1 MRIQGRASPIVVCLL
16 VVTVATAPGCRSMH
30 TVKPDITAQQAN
42 PWSVEPGD
50 DIRVTLKDGRTLRLT
65 VASVE
70 SDAIVAREGPRV
82 AFTEIQTLERRQ
94 FSAPRTAGLVVGGV
108 LAALLALAVA
118 VVAAMDS
125 AWTSGS

>member
-1 MRIQGRASPIVVCLL
+1 MRIHGRASPFVACLL
-16 VVTVATAPGCRSMH
+16 VVAVATAPGCRSMH
-30 TVKPDITAQQAN
+30 TVKPDITAQQ
-42 PWSVEPGD
+42 PGRWSVKPGD

-70 SDAIVAREGPRV
+70 GDAIVAQEGTRV
-82 AFTEIQTLERRQ
+82 PFTEIQTLERRQ
-94 FSAPRTAGLVVGGV
+94 FSAPRTVGLVAGGV

-125 AWTSGS
+125 AWTSG

>member
-1 MRIQGRASPIVVCLL
+1 MRIHGRASPFVACLL

-30 TVKPDITAQQAN
+30 TVKPDITAQQPDQWN
-42 PWSVEPGD
+42 VKPGD

-70 SDAIVAREGPRV
+70 SDAIVAQEGTRV

-94 FSAPRTAGLVVGGV
+94 FSAPRTVGLVAGGV
-108 LAALLALAVA
+108 LAALVALAVA
-118 VVAAMDS
+118 MVAALS
-125 AWTSGS
+125 SGWSSG